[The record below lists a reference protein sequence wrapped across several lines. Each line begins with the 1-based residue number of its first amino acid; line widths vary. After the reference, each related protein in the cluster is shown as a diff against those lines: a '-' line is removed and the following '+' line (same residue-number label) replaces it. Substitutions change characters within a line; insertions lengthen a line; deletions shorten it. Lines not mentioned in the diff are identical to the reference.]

1 MSWAYP
7 PADSQIMRR
16 CLRCGTPLPPDGTI
30 CVNCGMYNAFPQNGW
45 GRNQGQFRTHSQQQ
59 PQPTSQEQQQWAAQ
73 GQHIQAPSGPLGG
86 NSGMPA
92 AASQGQSIGWN
103 QAPATGSQPSQ
114 QAWPAQTIQPL
125 AQYQSFPLQPA
136 HNSFVQGTSGADGY
150 YQVSQV
156 PWLGGSSD
164 YFPAQEEQEGLP
176 VGRIVLFALLAL
188 LIIGGGLAG
197 IFYLNGQKQGSTTA
211 SPTFVITTPT
221 TKPLFSDTFMNDKAG
236 WPLSSVPGVSFE
248 RVGGGLMTI
257 EDDNNRLQWEIL
269 PGKTFADFRLDID
282 ATLTK
287 GDPSNAYGVY
297 IRGSSTAN
305 SPLGTYYRLE
315 LYGDG
320 TFAAFKGALDSNGN
334 TIDEKITYQANAAIL
349 TEGHTNHITIIA
361 KGSAMTFMV
370 NGVTIEKYSDTAYR
384 GGLIALFVSNL
395 PGLPKGAQAT
405 FAKLAIFPPG

>member
-1 MSWAYP
+1 MQP
-7 PADSQIMRR
+7 P
-16 CLRCGTPLPPDGTI
+16 
-30 CVNCGMYNAFPQNGW
+30 PQ
-45 GRNQGQFRTHSQQQ
+45 FQ
-59 PQPTSQEQQQWAAQ
+59 PQPSPQQAAPGSFVQ
-73 GQHIQAPSGPLGG
+73 GG
-86 NSGMPA
+86 NSG
-92 AASQGQSIGWN
+92 
-103 QAPATGSQPSQ
+103 
-114 QAWPAQTIQPL
+114 
-125 AQYQSFPLQPA
+125 
-136 HNSFVQGTSGADGY
+136 DGY
-150 YQVSQV
+150 YQGSQV
-156 PWLGGSSD
+156 PWYNNAYD
-164 YFPAQEEQEGLP
+164 YFQSQAEQEQEGP
-176 VGRIVLFALLAL
+176 PAGRIVLFVLLAL

-197 IFYLNGQKQGSTTA
+197 FFYLYSQNQNMTT
-211 SPTFVITTPT
+211 SSSTFVITTPA
-221 TKPLFSDTFMNDKAG
+221 TKPLFSDTFANNDAN
-236 WPLSSVPGVSFE
+236 WPISNIPGVSFE

-269 PGKTFADFRLDID
+269 AGKTFADFRLDVD

-320 TFAAFKGALDSNGN
+320 TFAVFKGVLDNNGN
-334 TIDEKITYQANAAIL
+334 TVDEKITYQANAAIL

-361 KGSAMTFMV
+361 QGSNMTFMV

-405 FAKLAIFPPG
+405 FANLAIFPPG

>member
-86 NSGMPA
+86 N
-92 AASQGQSIGWN
+92 
-103 QAPATGSQPSQ
+103 
-114 QAWPAQTIQPL
+114 
-125 AQYQSFPLQPA
+125 
-136 HNSFVQGTSGADGY
+136 SGADGY